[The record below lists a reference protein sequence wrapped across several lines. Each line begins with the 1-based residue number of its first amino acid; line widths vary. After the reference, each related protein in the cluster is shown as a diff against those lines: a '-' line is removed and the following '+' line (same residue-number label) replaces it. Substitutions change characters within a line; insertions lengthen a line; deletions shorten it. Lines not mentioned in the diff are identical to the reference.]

1 MKTPPPPNSLTARIL
16 AGDIRAA
23 GRLMRWVDDNLPEA
37 QAELAALYPHTGNA
51 YFIGITGNPGAG
63 KSTLV
68 DALITHLRAQNLR
81 VGCVAIDPTSPFSG
95 GAILGDRVRMQQ
107 HSLDHG
113 VFIRSVATRGNLG
126 GIARSTPAMVQILDA
141 MGFDIVII
149 ETIGVGQG
157 EVDIVRLA
165 DTNVVVAVPG
175 LGDDIQAEKAGL
187 MEIANIFAVNKAD
200 LPGADRV
207 VRELRTMLN
216 LSLPDRTPDP
226 TTWRPPILKMSAS
239 HDQGIDAL
247 LTAILEHRTW
257 LEKHGAKRDR
267 ERTRAEQF
275 VRLIVT
281 EKLNN
286 RIQNA
291 TQTTSWQES
300 IEKLLDRT
308 TTPHDAAAALLARII
323 GE

>member
-1 MKTPPPPNSLTARIL
+1 MNNQPPKDSLAARIL
-16 AGDIRAA
+16 AGDVRAA

-37 QAELAALYPHTGNA
+37 EQELAALYPHTGNA

-68 DALITHLRAQNLR
+68 DVLITRLRAQNLR
-81 VGCVAIDPTSPFSG
+81 VGCIAIDPTSPFSG

-107 HSLDHG
+107 HALDRG

-187 MEIANIFAVNKAD
+187 MEIANIFAVNKGD
-200 LPGADRV
+200 LPGANRV

-216 LSLPDRTPDP
+216 LHDRAPDKTA
-226 TTWRPPILKMSAS
+226 WRPPILK
-239 HDQGIDAL
+239 
-247 LTAILEHRTW
+247 LTASQDEGVDKLLAAIFEHRAW
-257 LEKHGAKRDR
+257 LEEHGEHLGR
-267 ERTRAEQF
+267 ERARAEQF
-275 VRLIVT
+275 VRLIVA
-281 EKLNN
+281 EKLNA
-286 RIQNA
+286 RIETAVKSPEWQD
-291 TQTTSWQES
+291 TIQT
-300 IEKLLDRT
+300 LLDRT
-308 TTPHDAAAALLARII
+308 STPHDIAATLLNDIL
-323 GE
+323 GQ

>member
-1 MKTPPPPNSLTARIL
+1 MKNQPPKDSLAARIL
-16 AGDIRAA
+16 AGDVRAA

-68 DALITHLRAQNLR
+68 DALIKHLRDQNLR

-107 HSLDHG
+107 HSLDRG

-141 MGFDIVII
+141 MGFDVVII

-187 MEIANIFAVNKAD
+187 MEIANIFAVNKGD
-200 LPGADRV
+200 LPGANRV

-216 LSLPDRTPDP
+216 LHDRAPDKNA
-226 TTWRPPILKMSAS
+226 WRPPILKLTAS
-239 HDQGIDAL
+239 QDEGVDAL
-247 LTAILEHRTW
+247 LSAIFEHRSW
-257 LEKHGAKRDR
+257 LEARGERRDR
-267 ERTRAEQF
+267 ERARAEQF
-275 VRLIVT
+275 VRLIVA
-281 EKLNN
+281 EKLNQRIENALNAAEWQDSVQALLN
-286 RIQNA
+286 R
-291 TQTTSWQES
+291 SS
-300 IEKLLDRT
+300 
-308 TTPHDAAAALLARII
+308 TPHDAAAKLLTDILSQ
-323 GE
+323 

>member
-1 MKTPPPPNSLTARIL
+1 MKTSPPSNSLAARIL
-16 AGDIRAA
+16 AQDIRAA

-37 QAELAALYPHTGNA
+37 EAELAALYPHTGNA

-68 DALITHLRAQNLR
+68 DALIKHLRAQNLR

-107 HSLDHG
+107 HSLDRD

-141 MGFDIVII
+141 MGFDIIII

-216 LSLPDRTPDP
+216 LHDQKPDVA
-226 TTWRPPILKMSAS
+226 TWRPPILKLSAS
-239 HDQGIDAL
+239 HDQGVDAL
-247 LTAILEHRTW
+247 LTAILDHRAW
-257 LEKHGAKRDR
+257 LEEHGKKRDR

-275 VRLIVT
+275 VRLIVK
-281 EKLNN
+281 EKLEERLENAASSAEW
-286 RIQNA
+286 QN
-291 TQTTSWQES
+291 TLD
-300 IEKLLDRT
+300 KLLNRT
-308 TTPHDAAAALLARII
+308 STPHAAATELLAKIF